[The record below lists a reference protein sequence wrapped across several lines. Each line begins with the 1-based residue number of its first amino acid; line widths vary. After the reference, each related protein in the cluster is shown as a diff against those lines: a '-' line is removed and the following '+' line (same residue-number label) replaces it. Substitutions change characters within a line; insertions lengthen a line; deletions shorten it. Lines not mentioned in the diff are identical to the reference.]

1 MLFNSAAFLVFL
13 PAVLLLYTAVPKR
26 LRHWL
31 LLAASYFFY
40 MWWRPEYILVIIAM
54 TVVDFAAGILMEQAR
69 GPREKLAWLAL
80 SLTIDLGM
88 LFYFKYAMFSAEVAN
103 DLLALF
109 DASWR
114 FSPGAIL
121 LPIGISFHTFQ
132 SLSYV
137 FDVYFGRVKAERD
150 LGFFALYIAYFP
162 QLMAG
167 PIERKSD
174 LLPQLREQGTADA
187 EDIRYGINKI
197 LLGFLKKVVVA
208 DSLAP
213 YVDKFYE
220 TPGAWD
226 GTAHLFAIFLFGMQI
241 FCDFSGY
248 SDIALGAARLMG
260 VRLTEN
266 FNRPFLAKSI
276 NEYWQRW
283 HITLGTWVRDYMF
296 LPLMYAHPGRFA
308 INVLIVFLAIGLWH
322 GASWNFVLYGLV
334 HGVATLLQHWYGR
347 MGWLPRLQSLP
358 GRAVRWCTT
367 MAILLASGVF
377 FRATSTEDA
386 LTILGKMAAIR
397 SVDAGSILAVM
408 TKPQLAEVGLVLLL
422 LAGTALFRPAL
433 RFKYNRLY
441 VVGMLVVIMV
451 LGKSSANHFIYFQF

>member
-13 PAVLLLYTAVPKR
+13 PVVLLMYVSAPVR

-54 TVVDFAAGILMEQAR
+54 TLVDFGAGILMERAR
-69 GPREKLAWLAL
+69 SAREKRAWLAL

-88 LFYFKYAMFSAEVAN
+88 LFYFKYALFSAEVAN
-103 DLLALF
+103 DVLRLF

-114 FSPGAIL
+114 FNPGAIL

-174 LLPQLREQGTADA
+174 LLPQLRTSGAANA

-308 INVLIVFLAIGLWH
+308 INVLLVFLAIGLWH
-322 GASWNFVLYGLV
+322 GASWNFLLYGLV
-334 HGVATLLQHWYGR
+334 HGLATLAQHVYGR
-347 MGWLPRLQSLP
+347 IAWLPRLESLP
-358 GRAVRWCTT
+358 GRALRWGTT

-386 LTILGKMAAIR
+386 LMILGKMAAMR
-397 SVDAGSILAVM
+397 SLDTGAILSVM
-408 TKPQLAEVGLVLLL
+408 SKPQLGEVGLVLLL
-422 LAGTALFRPAL
+422 LAGTAWFKPAL
-433 RFKYNRLY
+433 KFRYNWVY
-441 VVGMLVVIMV
+441 VTGMLVVIMV
-451 LGKSSANHFIYFQF
+451 LGKASADHFIYFQF